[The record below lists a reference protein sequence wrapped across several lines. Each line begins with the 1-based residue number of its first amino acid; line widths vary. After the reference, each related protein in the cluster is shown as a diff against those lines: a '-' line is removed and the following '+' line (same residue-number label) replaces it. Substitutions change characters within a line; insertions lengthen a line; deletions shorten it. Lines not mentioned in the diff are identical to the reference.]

1 MTFGERVTLHRK
13 QLKLSQHDL
22 AGKVGTSAPIIGR
35 YERDE
40 IKPSIETAKKI
51 ADELGVTVDY
61 LIGGSANLVVD
72 KKLMKRIEDIEALPT
87 EEKDKV
93 YYFIDMAITH
103 NKTKKAFAN
112 K

>member
-1 MTFGERVTLHRK
+1 MTFGEHVVLHRK
-13 QLKLSQHDL
+13 QLKMSQDDL
-22 AGKVGTSAPIIGR
+22 AKKVGTSAPIIGR

-61 LIGGSANLVVD
+61 LLGGSANMVMD
-72 KKLMKRIEDIEALPT
+72 KKLMKRIEDIEALPA
-87 EEKDKV
+87 EDKDKV
-93 YYFIDMAITH
+93 YYFIDMAIMH
-103 NKTKKAFAN
+103 NKTKKAFA